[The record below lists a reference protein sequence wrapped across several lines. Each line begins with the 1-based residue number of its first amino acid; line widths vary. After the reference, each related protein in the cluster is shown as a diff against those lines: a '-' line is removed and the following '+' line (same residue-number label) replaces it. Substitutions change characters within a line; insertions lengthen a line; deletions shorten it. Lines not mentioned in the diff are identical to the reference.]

1 MERTNCIRADN
12 NIRVVKQ
19 VGIKSPVVNAIS
31 KDRTI
36 WSDTNRTVPVFDN
49 LLKLHCWIYFFK
61 QQPVINRRKYESA
74 RWSHEYG
81 GYGDDGE
88 YSQATVNHLAAPPE
102 NGPGAHKPTD
112 DERQHELIKAET
124 GPKK

>member
-1 MERTNCIRADN
+1 MERTNCIRANN

-81 GYGDDGE
+81 GYGNSGE
-88 YSQATVNHLAAPPE
+88 KRQGNVNQ
-102 NGPGAHKPTD
+102 PTSS
-112 DERQHELIKAET
+112 T
-124 GPKK
+124 GDSPRPTNP